1 MPEKENPALEAT
13 SKPGSE
19 NNSHSQSSKPLLK
32 WKRVL
37 AAFVNGRSFN
47 RFEAERELRDHCLH
61 STVST
66 IQSKGVRIERRD
78 EVVPGY
84 QDIPTH
90 VCRYWLAPEHRW
102 NAQEILAGGRKAT

>member
-19 NNSHSQSSKPLLK
+19 NNSHSQSSKPMLK
-32 WKRVL
+32 WRRVL
-37 AAFVNGRSFN
+37 AALLSGRSFN

-66 IQSKGVRIERRD
+66 IQSKGVPIERRD

-84 QDIPTH
+84 QGIPTH
-90 VCRYWLAPEHRW
+90 VCRYWLAPECRGR
-102 NAQEILAGGRKAT
+102 AQGLLGTAKGAT